1 MEVDDFLPLS
11 GLQHLIFCERQ
22 FALIHVEQLWAENAL
37 TTSGRVLHERADL
50 PGQSRSR
57 DVKTVRALPIR
68 SARLRLS
75 GRADVVEFRREAA
88 PDGRE
93 IWRPFPVEYKLGRP
107 KTGGADE
114 VQLCA
119 QAICLEEA
127 TGLEV
132 PRGALFYGKTRRRKE
147 VEFTPP
153 LRARVVAAAN
163 RAHELFDARLT
174 PLATRHKG
182 CDSCSLLDLCLP
194 HVTANRALGGS
205 GGSDLARCAELQED
219 FL

>member
-1 MEVDDFLPLS
+1 M
-11 GLQHLIFCERQ
+11 
-22 FALIHVEQLWAENAL
+22 
-37 TTSGRVLHERADL
+37 
-50 PGQSRSR
+50 
-57 DVKTVRALPIR
+57 
-68 SARLRLS
+68 S
-75 GRADVVEFRREAA
+75 GRADVVEFRRETG
-88 PDGRE
+88 PDGLE

-132 PRGALFYGKTRRRKE
+132 LFGALFYGKTRRRKE
-147 VEFTPP
+147 VEFSPM

-163 RAHELFDARLT
+163 RAHELFEARHT
-174 PLATRHKG
+174 PLATRQKG

-194 HVTANRALGGS
+194 DVTGDRNRAHDVV
-205 GGSDLARCAELQED
+205 DLTRFALLQKD
-219 FL
+219 IP

>member
-1 MEVDDFLPLS
+1 MS
-11 GLQHLIFCERQ
+11 HLIFCERQ
-22 FALIHVEQLWAENAL
+22 FALIHVEQLWSENAL
-37 TTSGRVLHERADL
+37 TTSGRVFHERTDL
-50 PGQSRSR
+50 PGQTRSR
-57 DVKTVRALPIR
+57 DVKTIRALPIR
-68 SARLRLS
+68 SERLRLS
-75 GRADVVEFRREAA
+75 GRADVVEFRRETV
-88 PDGRE
+88 PDGLE

-132 PRGALFYGKTRRRKE
+132 PRGALFYGKTPRRKE
-147 VEFTPP
+147 VEFSPL

-163 RAHELFDARLT
+163 RAHELFETRLT

-194 HVTANRALGGS
+194 HVTGDRDRVHDSAV
-205 GGSDLARCAELQED
+205 DLTRFAELQED
-219 FL
+219 LP